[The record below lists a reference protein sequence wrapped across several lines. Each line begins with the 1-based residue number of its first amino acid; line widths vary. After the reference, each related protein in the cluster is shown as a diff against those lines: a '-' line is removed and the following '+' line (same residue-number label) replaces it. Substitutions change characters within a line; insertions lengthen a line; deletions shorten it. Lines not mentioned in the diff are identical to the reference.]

1 MQTNRILALTL
12 IVACFFAAIVA
23 ARQPTA
29 VSPPQESIAPPS
41 LNGDFLSRVTN
52 DRIAVV
58 SLQGAISGDALGVTG
73 ASALSDRLRKLAEND
88 RVKGVVL
95 QINSPGGT
103 VGASQ
108 ELYRAVEKVREE
120 KPIVATVTD
129 VAASGGYYVASAT
142 DEIVANPGSLVGSIG
157 VIIQGFNA
165 AQLLENIGVDPQT
178 IKTGPYKDLLSP
190 TRALTPEGRQLLQ
203 DLVDNSYGQFIGAV
217 AQGRQHLRADIDRVL
232 DETAIAKREAMTEER
247 VRTFADGRVFT
258 GEQAFEAGLIDSLG
272 GIDEA
277 VDHLRTWIGDP
288 DIQVIKDLPD
298 LNVFWEIFRSQLSAW
313 GPALGPWLSPLKAAN
328 IPSGLSELMDLQ
340 ASALAASS
348 VPQST
353 VGANGVDVNVRGQ
366 AANAWLPHSSRLSIA
381 PLLWQ
386 SANLPLTFN

>member
-23 ARQPTA
+23 ARQPTVVA
-29 VSPPQESIAPPS
+29 PPQEAIAPPS

-52 DRIAVV
+52 DRIVV
-58 SLQGAISGDALGVTG
+58 VALQGAISGDALGVTG
-73 ASALSDRLRKLAEND
+73 ASALAERLRKLADNE
-88 RVKGVVL
+88 RVKGIVL
-95 QINSPGGT
+95 QVNSPGGT

-120 KPIVATVTD
+120 KPIVTTVTD

-142 DEIVANPGSLVGSIG
+142 DEIIANPGSLVGSIG

-178 IKTGPYKDLLSP
+178 IKTGPFKDLLSP

-217 AQGRQHLRADIDRVL
+217 ATGRQHLRPDIDKIL
-232 DETAIAKREAMTEER
+232 DEAAIAKREEMTEAR

-258 GEQAFEAGLIDSLG
+258 GEQAFDAGLIDSLG

-277 VDHLRTWIGDP
+277 VEHLRTLIGDA
-288 DIQVIKDLPD
+288 DIQVSRDLPD
-298 LNVFWEIFRSQLSAW
+298 LNVFWDIFRSQLSAW
-313 GPALGPWLSPLKAAN
+313 MPAFEPWLAPLQSN
-328 IPSGLSELMDLQ
+328 
-340 ASALAASS
+340 S
-348 VPQST
+348 VP
-353 VGANGVDVNVRGQ
+353 VRLGTEAVSSQVFNPQ
-366 AANAWLPHSSRLSIA
+366 AAFSSKSVHSKTVFSSDVA

-386 SANLPLTFN
+386 SDVLPASVH

>member
-23 ARQPTA
+23 ARQPTVVA
-29 VSPPQESIAPPS
+29 PPQEAIAPPS

-52 DRIAVV
+52 DRIVV
-58 SLQGAISGDALGVTG
+58 VALQGAISGDALGVTG
-73 ASALSDRLRKLAEND
+73 ASALAERLRKLADNE
-88 RVKGVVL
+88 RVKGIVL
-95 QINSPGGT
+95 QVNSPGGT

-120 KPIVATVTD
+120 KPIVTTVTD

-142 DEIVANPGSLVGSIG
+142 DEIIANPGSLVGSIG

-178 IKTGPYKDLLSP
+178 IKTGPFKDLLSP

-217 AQGRQHLRADIDRVL
+217 ATGRQHLRPDIDKIL
-232 DETAIAKREAMTEER
+232 DEAAIAKREEMTEAR

-258 GEQAFEAGLIDSLG
+258 GEQAFDAGLIDSLG

-277 VDHLRTWIGDP
+277 VEHLRTLIGDA
-288 DIQVIKDLPD
+288 DIQVSRDLPD
-298 LNVFWEIFRSQLSAW
+298 LNVFWDIFRSQLSAW
-313 GPALGPWLSPLKAAN
+313 MPAFGPWLAPLQSN
-328 IPSGLSELMDLQ
+328 
-340 ASALAASS
+340 S
-348 VPQST
+348 VP
-353 VGANGVDVNVRGQ
+353 VRLGTEAVSSQVFNPQ
-366 AANAWLPHSSRLSIA
+366 AAFSSKSVHSKTVFSSDVA

-386 SANLPLTFN
+386 SDVLPASVH